1 MNFFW
6 GEMGGVL
13 VQTQT
18 QVHSSLRA
26 SNARENAAASSNNW
40 PY

>member
-26 SNARENAAASSNNW
+26 SNTRIVLRRIIQ
-40 PY
+40 